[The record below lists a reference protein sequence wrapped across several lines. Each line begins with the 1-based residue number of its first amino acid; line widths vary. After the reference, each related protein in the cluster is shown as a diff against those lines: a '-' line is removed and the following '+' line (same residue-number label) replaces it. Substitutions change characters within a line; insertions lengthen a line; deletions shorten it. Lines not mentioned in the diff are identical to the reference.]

1 MRVRIAS
8 RAKFVNVVLAAVVL
22 TGICPPGFAGE
33 GVASAQGAQPQVQAR
48 RDALARKLKLL
59 GRLLH
64 DSPAATR
71 IEDSDDQE
79 AQRLLATAR
88 DALGEATRRYEDGN
102 LGAAEAQ
109 VDDGLMAMTDASR
122 RVADTRRQ
130 AQQQRDSYQRLRERV
145 TSFLQAFQRVVAEKQ
160 GEPVAALLDE
170 AAVSRETVDAAA
182 LAAQGDYAAA
192 NQRLKRVAAA
202 IEVALSEARREET
215 LLHELK
221 FDSPEQEYTY
231 EKQRN
236 QAYKLLIELL
246 QAKQSVSETALA
258 HMKSMVLQNEQLR
271 SEADALVRSGDTKA
285 AIAKLEKGT
294 ESLARALRASGLV
307 F

>member
-1 MRVRIAS
+1 MRVRSAA
-8 RAKFVNVVLAAVVL
+8 RATFVNAMLAAVVL
-22 TGICPPGFAGE
+22 TGICPPGLAGE
-33 GVASAQGAQPQVQAR
+33 AAAAAQDAQPQMQVQ

-59 GRLLH
+59 DRLLGE
-64 DSPAATR
+64 SPAAAR
-71 IEDSDDQE
+71 IEHSDDIE
-79 AQRLLATAR
+79 AQRLLAVAR
-88 DALGEATRRYEDGN
+88 DALSQATRRYEAGD

-109 VDDGLMAMTDASR
+109 IDDGLMAMTDASR
-122 RVADTRRQ
+122 RVADTRHQ
-130 AQQQRDSYQRLRERV
+130 AQQQRKRYQSLTERV

-160 GEPVAALLDE
+160 GEPVAALLDQE
-170 AAVSRETVDAAA
+170 AVSRETAEAAA
-182 LAAQGDYAAA
+182 LADEGDYAAA
-192 NQRLKRVAAA
+192 NERLKRVAAA

-246 QAKQSVSETALA
+246 QAKQSMSETALA

-271 SEADALVRSGDTKA
+271 SEADALARSGDTKA

>member
-1 MRVRIAS
+1 M
-8 RAKFVNVVLAAVVL
+8 LAAVVL
-22 TGICPPGFAGE
+22 TGICRPGLAGQD
-33 GVASAQGAQPQVQAR
+33 AAPAQGAQSQAQQEAQR
-48 RDALARKLKLL
+48 AALSRKLKLL
-59 GRLLH
+59 DRLLRE
-64 DSPAATR
+64 SPIAAR
-71 IEDSDDQE
+71 VEQSNDPE
-79 AQRLLATAR
+79 AQRLLGEAR
-88 DALGEATRRYEDGN
+88 DAHREATRSYEDGN

-122 RVADTRRQ
+122 KVADTRRQ
-130 AQQQRDSYQRLRERV
+130 AQQQRESYQSLSERV
-145 TSFLQAFQRVVAEKQ
+145 TSFLQAFRRVVAEKQ

-170 AAVSRETVDAAA
+170 KSVSRETAEAAA
-182 LAAQGDYAAA
+182 LADEGDYAAA

-246 QAKQSVSETALA
+246 QSKQPVSETALA
-258 HMKSMVLQNEQLR
+258 QMKSMVLQNEKLR
-271 SEADALVRSGDTKA
+271 SEADALARSGDTKA

-294 ESLARALRASGLV
+294 ERLARALRASGLV